1 MKLNTQLLFVLLL
14 ITMVFISGCTQQTT
28 TTPET
33 NKEQVIPKEQPKTKL
48 SSLEPSDLILQ
59 LSDIPSNFTIK
70 ERTERVRSDL
80 NEDAKN
86 LGWKKGYYVKLAK
99 GETLLDIT
107 VIEHSISIYPI
118 ENISKVITT
127 QWKSDDNVTY
137 DELSK
142 PNLGDDSRAFRITQ
156 RSEYGQE
163 NRVYLIEFVKMDV
176 YEALY
181 MSGTTTDFEILKD
194 MAKKAEAKIK

>member
-1 MKLNTQLLFVLLL
+1 MKLNTQILLVLLL
-14 ITMVFISGCTQQTT
+14 ITMVFLSGCTQQTT
-28 TTPET
+28 TAPET
-33 NKEQVIPKEQPKTKL
+33 NKVTPQEQPKTKL
-48 SSLEPSDLILQ
+48 SSLEPSNLILQ
-59 LSDIPSNFTIK
+59 LSDLSSNFSIK
-70 ERTERVRSDL
+70 ERTERVRSDV
-80 NEDAKN
+80 NEDARN
-86 LGWKKGYYVKLAK
+86 LGWKKGYYVRFVK
-99 GETLLDIT
+99 GETLLDMM

-156 RSEYGQE
+156 KSEFGQE

-181 MSGTTTDFEILKD
+181 MRGTTTDFEILKEL
-194 MAKKAEAKIK
+194 AKKAEAKIK